1 MAQGKLVILGAGE
14 SGQGAALLGKA
25 KGYQVFV
32 SDGKRMPEKARQ
44 LFEQH
49 EIEFEQ
55 QGHNLS
61 RLVDADI
68 AVKSPGIPDSATVI
82 QELLAHGVEVISE
95 IEWGFRFTDKPIIAI
110 TGSNGKTTT
119 TSMIH
124 KLLTDAGLSAGLG
137 GNIGKSFAAQ
147 VMGQEPDYYV
157 LEVSSFQLD
166 GTTQFQP
173 HIAVITNITPD
184 HLDRYNYKFE
194 AYIASK
200 MSISHRQSQ
209 DDFLVYDQDDPV
221 LAQSVAQSVAQSKI
235 QASLMP
241 YSTKTSVAQGSY
253 IDRDT
258 LVINTPEKLINM
270 PILDLNVK
278 GVHNQKN
285 AMAAATVG
293 ALLNIRKETIRQ
305 SLEHFQSVEHRLE
318 FVLKINNVTY
328 INDSKAT
335 NVNSVYYALE
345 SMESPT
351 VWIVGGEDK
360 GNDYNE
366 LLPLVNEKVKA
377 IICLGLSNE
386 KIIQTFGSVVDML
399 VETHSMSDAVQVAY
413 RLAGRG
419 DTVLLSPACASFDLF
434 ENYEDRGRQ
443 FKNAVR
449 QL

>member
-1 MAQGKLVILGAGE
+1 MSQGKLVILGAGE
-14 SGQGAALLGKA
+14 SGQGAALLGQA
-25 KGYQVFV
+25 KGYSVFV
-32 SDGKRMPEKARQ
+32 SDGKSMPEKARQ
-44 LFEQH
+44 LFAQHNIDYEQG
-49 EIEFEQ
+49 
-55 QGHNLS
+55 GHDLA
-61 RLVDADI
+61 RIVDADI
-68 AVKSPGIPDSATVI
+68 AVKSPGIPDSAAVVQALI
-82 QELLAHGVEVISE
+82 AHGVEVISE
-95 IEWGFRFTDKPIIAI
+95 IEWGFRFTDKPVIAI

-124 KLLTDAGLSAGLG
+124 KLLTDAGLTAGLG
-137 GNIGKSFAAQ
+137 GNIGRSLAAQ

-200 MSISHRQSQ
+200 MSITRSQ
-209 DDFLVYDQDDPV
+209 TPEDYLVYDYDDPV
-221 LAQSVAQSVAQSKI
+221 LAKSVAQTPI
-235 QASLMP
+235 NASLMP
-241 YSTKTSVAQGSY
+241 YSTKTSVVQGSY

-270 PILDLNVK
+270 PKLDLNVK
-278 GVHNQKN
+278 GTHNQKN
-285 AMAAATVG
+285 AMAAATVA

-318 FVLKINNVTY
+318 YVLKINNVTY

-345 SMESPT
+345 SMHSPT
-351 VWIVGGEDK
+351 VWIAGGEDK

-377 IICLGLSNE
+377 IICLGLNNE

-413 RLAGRG
+413 RLAQRG

>member
-1 MAQGKLVILGAGE
+1 MSQGKLVILGAGE
-14 SGQGAALLGKA
+14 SGQGAALLGQA
-25 KGYQVFV
+25 KGYRVFV
-32 SDGKRMPEKARQ
+32 SDGKSMPEKARQ
-44 LFEQH
+44 LFAKHNIDYEQG
-49 EIEFEQ
+49 
-55 QGHNLS
+55 GHDLA
-61 RLVDADI
+61 RIVDADI
-68 AVKSPGIPDSATVI
+68 AVKSPGIPDSAAVVQALI
-82 QELLAHGVEVISE
+82 AHGVEVISE

-124 KLLTDAGLSAGLG
+124 KLLTDAGLTAGLG
-137 GNIGKSFAAQ
+137 GNIGRSFAAQ

-200 MSISHRQSQ
+200 MSITRSQ
-209 DDFLVYDQDDPV
+209 TPEDYLVYDYDDPV
-221 LAQSVAQSVAQSKI
+221 LAKSVTQTPI
-235 QASLMP
+235 NASLMP
-241 YSTKTSVAQGSY
+241 YSTKTSVVQGSY

-270 PILDLNVK
+270 PKLDLNVK
-278 GVHNQKN
+278 GTHNQKN
-285 AMAAATVG
+285 AMAAATVA

-318 FVLKINNVTY
+318 YVLKINNVTY

-345 SMESPT
+345 SMHSPT

-377 IICLGLSNE
+377 IICLGFNNE

-413 RLAGRG
+413 RLAQRG

>member
-1 MAQGKLVILGAGE
+1 MSQGKLVILGAGE
-14 SGQGAALLGKA
+14 SGQGAALLGQA
-25 KGYQVFV
+25 KGYSVFV
-32 SDGKRMPEKARQ
+32 SDGKSMPEKARQ
-44 LFEQH
+44 LFAQHKIDYEQG
-49 EIEFEQ
+49 
-55 QGHNLS
+55 GHDLA

-68 AVKSPGIPDSATVI
+68 AVKSPGIPDSAAVVQALI
-82 QELLAHGVEVISE
+82 AHGVEVISE
-95 IEWGFRFTDKPIIAI
+95 IEWGFRFTNKPIIAI

-124 KLLTDAGLSAGLG
+124 KLLTDAGLTAGLG
-137 GNIGKSFAAQ
+137 GNIGRSFAAQ

-200 MSISHRQSQ
+200 MSITRSQ
-209 DDFLVYDQDDPV
+209 TSEDFLVYDYDDPV
-221 LAQSVAQSVAQSKI
+221 LAKSVTQTPIK
-235 QASLMP
+235 ASLMP
-241 YSTKTSVAQGSY
+241 YSTKTSVVQGSY

-270 PILDLNVK
+270 PTLDLNVK
-278 GVHNQKN
+278 GTHNQKN
-285 AMAAATVG
+285 AMAAATVA

-318 FVLKINNVTY
+318 YVLKINNVTY

-345 SMESPT
+345 SMHSPT

-377 IICLGLSNE
+377 IICLGLNNE
-386 KIIQTFGSVVDML
+386 KIIQTFGSVVDIL

-413 RLAGRG
+413 RLAQRG

>member
-1 MAQGKLVILGAGE
+1 
-14 SGQGAALLGKA
+14 
-25 KGYQVFV
+25 
-32 SDGKRMPEKARQ
+32 
-44 LFEQH
+44 
-49 EIEFEQ
+49 
-55 QGHNLS
+55 
-61 RLVDADI
+61 
-68 AVKSPGIPDSATVI
+68 
-82 QELLAHGVEVISE
+82 
-95 IEWGFRFTDKPIIAI
+95 
-110 TGSNGKTTT
+110 
-119 TSMIH
+119 
-124 KLLTDAGLSAGLG
+124 
-137 GNIGKSFAAQ
+137 
-147 VMGQEPDYYV
+147 
-157 LEVSSFQLD
+157 
-166 GTTQFQP
+166 
-173 HIAVITNITPD
+173 VITNITPD

-200 MSISHRQSQ
+200 MSITQQQSQ
-209 DDFLVYDQDDPV
+209 EDFLVFDQDDPV

-253 IDRDT
+253 IDRDS
-258 LVINTPEKLINM
+258 LVINTPEKSINM

>member
-1 MAQGKLVILGAGE
+1 MSQGKLVILGAGE
-14 SGQGAALLGKA
+14 SGQGAALLGQA
-25 KGYQVFV
+25 KGYSVFV
-32 SDGKRMPEKARQ
+32 SDGKSMPEKARQ
-44 LFEQH
+44 LFAQHNIDYEQG
-49 EIEFEQ
+49 
-55 QGHNLS
+55 GHDLA
-61 RLVDADI
+61 RIVDADI
-68 AVKSPGIPDSATVI
+68 AVKSPGIPDSAAVVQALI
-82 QELLAHGVEVISE
+82 AHGVEVISE

-124 KLLTDAGLSAGLG
+124 KLLTDAGLTAGLG
-137 GNIGKSFAAQ
+137 GNIGRSFAAQ

-200 MSISHRQSQ
+200 MSITRSQ
-209 DDFLVYDQDDPV
+209 TPEDYLVYDYDDPV
-221 LAQSVAQSVAQSKI
+221 LAKSVTQTPI
-235 QASLMP
+235 NASLMP
-241 YSTKTSVAQGSY
+241 YSTKTSVVQGSY

-270 PILDLNVK
+270 PKLDLNVK
-278 GVHNQKN
+278 GTHNQKN
-285 AMAAATVG
+285 AMAAATVA

-318 FVLKINNVTY
+318 YVLKINNVTY

-345 SMESPT
+345 SMHSPT

-377 IICLGLSNE
+377 IICLGLNNE

-413 RLAGRG
+413 RLAQRG

>member
-1 MAQGKLVILGAGE
+1 MSQGKLVILGAGE
-14 SGQGAALLGKA
+14 SGQGAALLGQA
-25 KGYQVFV
+25 KGYSVFV
-32 SDGKRMPEKARQ
+32 SDGKSIPEKARQ
-44 LFEQH
+44 LFAQHNIDYEQG
-49 EIEFEQ
+49 
-55 QGHNLS
+55 GHDLA
-61 RLVDADI
+61 RIVDADI
-68 AVKSPGIPDSATVI
+68 AVKSPGISDSAAVVQALI
-82 QELLAHGVEVISE
+82 AHGVEVISE
-95 IEWGFRFTDKPIIAI
+95 IEWGFRFTDKPVIAI

-124 KLLTDAGLSAGLG
+124 KLLTDAGLTAGLG
-137 GNIGKSFAAQ
+137 GNIGRSFAAQ

-200 MSISHRQSQ
+200 MSITRSQ
-209 DDFLVYDQDDPV
+209 TPEDYLVYDYDDPV
-221 LAQSVAQSVAQSKI
+221 LAKSVTQTPI
-235 QASLMP
+235 NASLMP
-241 YSTKTSVAQGSY
+241 YSTKTSVVQGSY

-270 PILDLNVK
+270 PKLDLNVK
-278 GVHNQKN
+278 GTHNQKN
-285 AMAAATVG
+285 AMAAATVA

-318 FVLKINNVTY
+318 YVLKINNVTY

-345 SMESPT
+345 SMHSPT

-366 LLPLVNEKVKA
+366 LLPFVNEKVKA
-377 IICLGLSNE
+377 IICLGLNNE

-399 VETHSMSDAVQVAY
+399 VETQSMSDAVQVAY
-413 RLAGRG
+413 RLAQRG

>member
-1 MAQGKLVILGAGE
+1 MSAGKLVILGAGE

-25 KGYQVFV
+25 KGYSVFV

-44 LFEQH
+44 FFEQH
-49 EIEFEQ
+49 EIDFEQ
-55 QGHNLS
+55 GGHNLS

-68 AVKSPGIPDSATVI
+68 AVKSPGIPDTATVV
-82 QELLAHGVEVISE
+82 QQLLAHGVEVISE

-147 VMGQEPDYYV
+147 VMGHEPDYYV

-166 GTTQFQP
+166 GTKQFQP
-173 HIAVITNITPD
+173 YIAVITNITPD
-184 HLDRYNYKFE
+184 HLDRYNYKFD

-200 MSISHRQSQ
+200 MSIARCQTPR
-209 DDFLVYDQDDPV
+209 DFLVYDYDDPV
-221 LAQSVAQSVAQSKI
+221 LAKTMGETKI
-235 QASLMP
+235 QTTKMP
-241 YSTKTSVAQGSY
+241 YSTKTSVAPGSY

-258 LVINTPEKLINM
+258 LVINTPEKSIHM
-270 PILDLNVK
+270 PTLDLTVQ
-278 GVHNQKN
+278 GTHNQKN
-285 AMAAATVG
+285 ALAAATVG

-318 FVLKINNVTY
+318 YVLKINNVTY

-345 SMESPT
+345 SMQSPT

-377 IICLGLSNE
+377 IICLGLNNE

-413 RLAGRG
+413 RLAERG
-419 DTVLLSPACASFDLF
+419 ETVLLSPACASFDLF

>member
-1 MAQGKLVILGAGE
+1 MSQSKLVILGAGE
-14 SGQGAALLGKA
+14 SGQGAALLGVA
-25 KGYQVFV
+25 KGFEVFV
-32 SDGKRMPEKARQ
+32 SDAKAISEKARQ
-44 LFEQH
+44 LFEQND
-49 EIEFEQ
+49 IAFEQ
-55 QGHNLS
+55 GGHDLT

-68 AVKSPGIPDSATVI
+68 AVKSPGIPDSAAVVQT
-82 QELLAHGVEVISE
+82 LLANGVEVISE

-124 KLLTDAGLSAGLG
+124 KLLLDAGISAGLG

-147 VMGQEPDYYV
+147 VMAKEPDYYV

-200 MSISHRQSQ
+200 MSITRRQTSK
-209 DDFLVYDQDDPV
+209 DFLVYDQDDPV
-221 LAQSVAQSVAQSKI
+221 LSKTVAQTAIQST
-235 QASLMP
+235 LMP

-253 IDRDT
+253 IDRNT

-270 PILDLNVK
+270 PTLDLTVQ
-278 GVHNQKN
+278 GTHNQKN
-285 AMAAATVG
+285 ALAAATVG

-345 SMESPT
+345 SMQSPT

-360 GNDYNE
+360 GNDYTE

-377 IICLGLSNE
+377 IICLGLNNE

-399 VETHSMSDAVQVAY
+399 VETHSIQDAVQVAY
-413 RLAGRG
+413 RLAHRG
-419 DTVLLSPACASFDLF
+419 DSVLLSPACASFDLF

-449 QL
+449 AL

>member
-1 MAQGKLVILGAGE
+1 MSQGKLVILGAGE
-14 SGQGAALLGKA
+14 SGQGAALLGQA
-25 KGYQVFV
+25 KGYSVFV
-32 SDGKRMPEKARQ
+32 SDSKSMPEKARQ
-44 LFEQH
+44 LFAQHNIDYEQG
-49 EIEFEQ
+49 
-55 QGHNLS
+55 GHDLA
-61 RLVDADI
+61 RIVDADI
-68 AVKSPGIPDSATVI
+68 AVKSPGISDSAAVVQALI
-82 QELLAHGVEVISE
+82 AHGVEVISE
-95 IEWGFRFTDKPIIAI
+95 IEWGFRFTDKPVIAI

-124 KLLTDAGLSAGLG
+124 KLLTDAGLTAGLG
-137 GNIGKSFAAQ
+137 GNIGRSFAAQ

-200 MSISHRQSQ
+200 MSITRSQ
-209 DDFLVYDQDDPV
+209 TPEDYLVYDYDDPV
-221 LAQSVAQSVAQSKI
+221 LAKSVAQTPI
-235 QASLMP
+235 NASLMP
-241 YSTKTSVAQGSY
+241 YSTKTSVVQGSY

-270 PILDLNVK
+270 PKLDLNVK
-278 GVHNQKN
+278 GTHNQKN
-285 AMAAATVG
+285 AMAAATVA

-318 FVLKINNVTY
+318 YVLKINNVTY

-345 SMESPT
+345 SMHSPT

-366 LLPLVNEKVKA
+366 LLPFVNEKVKA
-377 IICLGLSNE
+377 IICLGLNNE

-399 VETHSMSDAVQVAY
+399 VETQSMSDAVQVAY
-413 RLAGRG
+413 RLAQRG

>member
-1 MAQGKLVILGAGE
+1 MEQGKLVILGAGE

-32 SDGKRMPEKARQ
+32 SDGKPLAEKARD
-44 LFEQH
+44 LFESHQ
-49 EIEFEQ
+49 IDYEQ
-55 QGHNLS
+55 GGHDLT

-68 AVKSPGIPDSATVI
+68 AVKSPGISDASAVV
-82 QELLAHGVEVISE
+82 QALLAHGVEVISE

-166 GTTQFQP
+166 GTAQFQP

-200 MSISHRQSQ
+200 MSIARRQTPQ
-209 DDFLVYDQDDPV
+209 DFLVYDQDDPV
-221 LAQSVAQSVAQSKI
+221 LSRIIPEASIQSR
-235 QASLMP
+235 LMP
-241 YSTKTSVAQGSY
+241 YSNKTSVTQGSY

-258 LVINTPEKLINM
+258 LVINTPEKSINM
-270 PILDLNVK
+270 PTLDLTVQ
-278 GVHNQKN
+278 GTHNQKN

-318 FVLKINNVTY
+318 YVLKINNVTY

-345 SMESPT
+345 SMQSPT
-351 VWIVGGEDK
+351 VWIVGGQDK

-377 IICLGLSNE
+377 IICLGLNND
-386 KIIQTFGSVVDML
+386 KIVQTFGSVVDML
-399 VETHSMSDAVQVAY
+399 VETHSMQDAVQVAY
-413 RLAGRG
+413 RLAERG
-419 DTVLLSPACASFDLF
+419 DAVLLSPACASFDLF

>member
-1 MAQGKLVILGAGE
+1 MSQGKLVILGAGE
-14 SGQGAALLGKA
+14 SGQGAALLGQA
-25 KGYQVFV
+25 KGYSVFV
-32 SDGKRMPEKARQ
+32 SDGKSMPEKARQ
-44 LFEQH
+44 LFAQHNIDYEQG
-49 EIEFEQ
+49 
-55 QGHNLS
+55 GHDLA
-61 RLVDADI
+61 RIVDADI
-68 AVKSPGIPDSATVI
+68 AVKSPGIPDSAAVVQALI
-82 QELLAHGVEVISE
+82 AHGVEVISE

-124 KLLTDAGLSAGLG
+124 KLLTDAGLTAGLG
-137 GNIGKSFAAQ
+137 GNIGRSFAAQ

-200 MSISHRQSQ
+200 MSITRSQ
-209 DDFLVYDQDDPV
+209 TPEDYLVYDYDDPV
-221 LAQSVAQSVAQSKI
+221 LAKSVPQTPI
-235 QASLMP
+235 NASLMP
-241 YSTKTSVAQGSY
+241 YSTKTSVVQGSY

-270 PILDLNVK
+270 PKLDLNVK
-278 GVHNQKN
+278 GTHNQKN
-285 AMAAATVG
+285 AMAAATVA

-318 FVLKINNVTY
+318 YVLKINNVTY

-345 SMESPT
+345 SMHSPT
-351 VWIVGGEDK
+351 VWIAGGEDK

-377 IICLGLSNE
+377 IICLGLNNE

-413 RLAGRG
+413 RLAQRG

>member
-1 MAQGKLVILGAGE
+1 MSQGKLVILGAGE
-14 SGQGAALLGKA
+14 SGQGAALLGQA
-25 KGYQVFV
+25 KGYSVFV
-32 SDGKRMPEKARQ
+32 SDGKSMPEKARQ
-44 LFEQH
+44 LFAQHNIDYEQG
-49 EIEFEQ
+49 
-55 QGHNLS
+55 GHDLA
-61 RLVDADI
+61 RIVDADI
-68 AVKSPGIPDSATVI
+68 AVKSPGIPDSAAVVQALI
-82 QELLAHGVEVISE
+82 AHGVEVISE
-95 IEWGFRFTDKPIIAI
+95 IEWGFRYTDKPIIAI

-124 KLLTDAGLSAGLG
+124 KLLTDAGLTAGLG
-137 GNIGKSFAAQ
+137 GNIGRSFAAQ

-200 MSISHRQSQ
+200 MSITRSQ
-209 DDFLVYDQDDPV
+209 TPEDYLVYDYDDPV
-221 LAQSVAQSVAQSKI
+221 LAKSVAQTPI
-235 QASLMP
+235 NASLMP
-241 YSTKTSVAQGSY
+241 YSTKTSVVQGSY

-270 PILDLNVK
+270 PKLDLNVK
-278 GVHNQKN
+278 GTHNQKN
-285 AMAAATVG
+285 AMAAATVA

-318 FVLKINNVTY
+318 YVLKINNVTY

-345 SMESPT
+345 SMHSPT
-351 VWIVGGEDK
+351 VWIAGGEDK

-377 IICLGLSNE
+377 IICLGLNNE

-413 RLAGRG
+413 RLAQRG

>member
-1 MAQGKLVILGAGE
+1 MSQGKLVILGAGE
-14 SGQGAALLGKA
+14 SGQGAALLGQA
-25 KGYQVFV
+25 KGYSVFV
-32 SDGKRMPEKARQ
+32 SDGKSMPEKARQ
-44 LFEQH
+44 LFAQHNIDYEQG
-49 EIEFEQ
+49 
-55 QGHNLS
+55 GHDLA
-61 RLVDADI
+61 RIVDADI
-68 AVKSPGIPDSATVI
+68 AVKSPGISDSAAVVQALI
-82 QELLAHGVEVISE
+82 AHGVEVISE
-95 IEWGFRFTDKPIIAI
+95 IEWGFRFTDKPVIAI

-124 KLLTDAGLSAGLG
+124 KLLTDAGLTAGLG
-137 GNIGKSFAAQ
+137 GNIGRSFAAQ

-200 MSISHRQSQ
+200 MSITRSQ
-209 DDFLVYDQDDPV
+209 TPEDYLVYDYDDPV
-221 LAQSVAQSVAQSKI
+221 LAKSVAQTPI
-235 QASLMP
+235 NASLMP
-241 YSTKTSVAQGSY
+241 YSTKTSVVQGSY

-270 PILDLNVK
+270 PKLDLNVK
-278 GVHNQKN
+278 GTHNQKN
-285 AMAAATVG
+285 AMAAATVA

-318 FVLKINNVTY
+318 YVLKINNVTY

-345 SMESPT
+345 SMHSPT

-366 LLPLVNEKVKA
+366 LLPFVNEKVKA
-377 IICLGLSNE
+377 IICLGLNNE

-399 VETHSMSDAVQVAY
+399 VETQSMSDAVQVAY
-413 RLAGRG
+413 RLAQRG

>member
-1 MAQGKLVILGAGE
+1 MSQGKLVILGAGE
-14 SGQGAALLGKA
+14 SGQGAALLGQA
-25 KGYQVFV
+25 KGYNVFV
-32 SDGKRMPEKARQ
+32 SDGKSMPEKARQ
-44 LFEQH
+44 LFAQH
-49 EIEFEQ
+49 YIEYEHG
-55 QGHNLS
+55 GHDIA

-68 AVKSPGIPDSATVI
+68 AVKSPGIPDSAAVVQALI
-82 QELLAHGVEVISE
+82 AHGVEVISE
-95 IEWGFRFTDKPIIAI
+95 IEWGFRFTNKPIIAI

-124 KLLTDAGLSAGLG
+124 KLLTDAGLTAGLG

-184 HLDRYNYKFE
+184 HLDRYNYKFK

-200 MSISHRQSQ
+200 MSITRSQ
-209 DDFLVYDQDDPV
+209 TTEDYLVYDYDDPV
-221 LAQSVAQSVAQSKI
+221 LARSVKQTPI
-235 QASLMP
+235 NASLMP
-241 YSTKTSVAQGSY
+241 YSTKTSVVQGSY

-270 PILDLNVK
+270 PTLDLNVK
-278 GVHNQKN
+278 GTHNQKN
-285 AMAAATVG
+285 AMAAATVA

-318 FVLKINNVTY
+318 YVLKINNVTY

-345 SMESPT
+345 SMHSPT

-377 IICLGLSNE
+377 IICLGLNNE

-399 VETHSMSDAVQVAY
+399 VETHGMSDAVQVAY
-413 RLAGRG
+413 RLAQRG

>member
-1 MAQGKLVILGAGE
+1 MSQGKLVILGAGE
-14 SGQGAALLGKA
+14 SGQGAALLGQA
-25 KGYQVFV
+25 KGYSVFV
-32 SDGKRMPEKARQ
+32 SDGKSMPEKARQ
-44 LFEQH
+44 LFAQHNIDYEQG
-49 EIEFEQ
+49 
-55 QGHNLS
+55 GHDLA
-61 RLVDADI
+61 RIVDADI
-68 AVKSPGIPDSATVI
+68 AVKSPGIPDSAAVVQALI
-82 QELLAHGVEVISE
+82 AHGVEVISE

-124 KLLTDAGLSAGLG
+124 KLLTDAGLTAGLG
-137 GNIGKSFAAQ
+137 GNIGRSFAAQ
-147 VMGQEPDYYV
+147 VMGEEPDYYV

-200 MSISHRQSQ
+200 MSITRSQ
-209 DDFLVYDQDDPV
+209 TPEDYLVYDYDDPV
-221 LAQSVAQSVAQSKI
+221 LAKSVAQTPI
-235 QASLMP
+235 NASLMP
-241 YSTKTSVAQGSY
+241 YSTKTSVVQGSY

-270 PILDLNVK
+270 PKLDLNVK
-278 GVHNQKN
+278 GTHNQKN
-285 AMAAATVG
+285 AMAAATVA

-318 FVLKINNVTY
+318 YVLKINNVTY

-345 SMESPT
+345 SMHSPT
-351 VWIVGGEDK
+351 VWIAGGEDK

-377 IICLGLSNE
+377 IICLGLNNE

-413 RLAGRG
+413 RLAQRG

>member
-1 MAQGKLVILGAGE
+1 MSQGKLVILGAGE
-14 SGQGAALLGKA
+14 SGQGAALLGQA
-25 KGYQVFV
+25 KGYSVFV
-32 SDGKRMPEKARQ
+32 SDGKSIPEKARQ
-44 LFEQH
+44 LFAQHNIDYEQG
-49 EIEFEQ
+49 
-55 QGHNLS
+55 GHDLA
-61 RLVDADI
+61 RIVDADI
-68 AVKSPGIPDSATVI
+68 AVKSPGIPDSAAVVQALI
-82 QELLAHGVEVISE
+82 AHGVEVISE

-124 KLLTDAGLSAGLG
+124 KLLTDAGLTAGLG
-137 GNIGKSFAAQ
+137 GNIGRSFAAQ

-200 MSISHRQSQ
+200 MSITRSQ
-209 DDFLVYDQDDPV
+209 TPEDYLVYDYDDPV
-221 LAQSVAQSVAQSKI
+221 LAKSVAQTPI
-235 QASLMP
+235 NASLMP
-241 YSTKTSVAQGSY
+241 YSTKTSVVQGSY

-270 PILDLNVK
+270 PKLDLNVK
-278 GVHNQKN
+278 GTHNQKN
-285 AMAAATVG
+285 AMAAATVA

-318 FVLKINNVTY
+318 YVLKINNVTY

-345 SMESPT
+345 SMHSPT
-351 VWIVGGEDK
+351 VWIAGGEDK

-377 IICLGLSNE
+377 IICLGLNNE

-413 RLAGRG
+413 RLAQRG

>member
-1 MAQGKLVILGAGE
+1 
-14 SGQGAALLGKA
+14 
-25 KGYQVFV
+25 
-32 SDGKRMPEKARQ
+32 
-44 LFEQH
+44 
-49 EIEFEQ
+49 
-55 QGHNLS
+55 
-61 RLVDADI
+61 
-68 AVKSPGIPDSATVI
+68 
-82 QELLAHGVEVISE
+82 
-95 IEWGFRFTDKPIIAI
+95 
-110 TGSNGKTTT
+110 
-119 TSMIH
+119 
-124 KLLTDAGLSAGLG
+124 
-137 GNIGKSFAAQ
+137 
-147 VMGQEPDYYV
+147 
-157 LEVSSFQLD
+157 
-166 GTTQFQP
+166 
-173 HIAVITNITPD
+173 
-184 HLDRYNYKFE
+184 
-194 AYIASK
+194 
-200 MSISHRQSQ
+200 MSITRSQ
-209 DDFLVYDQDDPV
+209 TPEDFLVYDYDDPV
-221 LAQSVAQSVAQSKI
+221 LAKSVTQTPI
-235 QASLMP
+235 NASLMP
-241 YSTKTSVAQGSY
+241 YSTKTSVVQGSY

-270 PILDLNVK
+270 PTLDLNVK
-278 GVHNQKN
+278 GTHNQKN
-285 AMAAATVG
+285 AMAAATVA

-318 FVLKINNVTY
+318 YVLKINNVTY

-345 SMESPT
+345 SMHSPT

-377 IICLGLSNE
+377 IICLGLNNE

-413 RLAGRG
+413 RLAKRG

>member
-1 MAQGKLVILGAGE
+1 MSQGKLVILGAGE
-14 SGQGAALLGKA
+14 SGQGAALLGQA
-25 KGYQVFV
+25 KGYSVFV
-32 SDGKRMPEKARQ
+32 SDGKSMPEKARQ
-44 LFEQH
+44 LFAQHNIDYEQG
-49 EIEFEQ
+49 
-55 QGHNLS
+55 GHDLA
-61 RLVDADI
+61 RIVDADI
-68 AVKSPGIPDSATVI
+68 AVKSPGISDSAAVVQALI
-82 QELLAHGVEVISE
+82 AHGVEVISE
-95 IEWGFRFTDKPIIAI
+95 IEWGFRFTDKPVIAI

-124 KLLTDAGLSAGLG
+124 KLLTDAGLTAGLG
-137 GNIGKSFAAQ
+137 GNIGRSFAAQ

-200 MSISHRQSQ
+200 MSITRSQ
-209 DDFLVYDQDDPV
+209 TPEDYLVYDYDDPV
-221 LAQSVAQSVAQSKI
+221 LAKSVAQTPI
-235 QASLMP
+235 NASLMP
-241 YSTKTSVAQGSY
+241 YSTKTSVVQGSY

-270 PILDLNVK
+270 PKLDLNVK
-278 GVHNQKN
+278 GTHNQKN
-285 AMAAATVG
+285 AMAAATVA

-318 FVLKINNVTY
+318 YVLKINNVTY

-345 SMESPT
+345 SMHSPT
-351 VWIVGGEDK
+351 VWIAGGEDK

-366 LLPLVNEKVKA
+366 LLPFVNEKVKA
-377 IICLGLSNE
+377 IICLGLNNE

-399 VETHSMSDAVQVAY
+399 VETQSMSDAVQVAY
-413 RLAGRG
+413 RLAQRG

>member
-1 MAQGKLVILGAGE
+1 MAQEKLVILGAGE
-14 SGQGAALLGKA
+14 SGQGAALLGKV
-25 KGYQVFV
+25 KGYKVFV
-32 SDGKRMPEKARQ
+32 SDGKTLTEKARR

-49 EIEFEQ
+49 QIDFEEA
-55 QGHNLS
+55 GHDPC

-68 AVKSPGIPDSATVI
+68 AVKSPGIPDSAAVVQT
-82 QELLAHGVEVISE
+82 LLTHGVEVISE
-95 IEWGFRFTDKPIIAI
+95 IEWGFRFTEKPIIAI

-124 KLLTDAGLSAGLG
+124 KLLLDAGISAGLG

-147 VMGQEPDYYV
+147 VMGEEPDYYV

-200 MSISHRQSQ
+200 MSIARCQTPQ
-209 DDFLVYDQDDPV
+209 DFLVYDHDDAVLTRSISQAPV
-221 LAQSVAQSVAQSKI
+221 KAN
-235 QASLMP
+235 LMP
-241 YSTKTSVAQGSY
+241 YSTKTAVGQGSY
-253 IDRDT
+253 IDHDT
-258 LVINTPEKLINM
+258 LIINTPENSINM
-270 PILDLNVK
+270 PTLDLSVQ
-278 GVHNQKN
+278 GAHNQKN

-293 ALLNIRKETIRQ
+293 ALLNIRKETIRE

-318 FVLKINNVTY
+318 YVLKINNVTY

-345 SMESPT
+345 SMHAPT
-351 VWIVGGEDK
+351 VWIVGGQDK
-360 GNDYNE
+360 GNDYQE

-377 IICLGLSNE
+377 IICLGLDND
-386 KIIQTFGSVVDML
+386 KIIQTFSSVVDML
-399 VETHSMSDAVQVAY
+399 VETHRMQDAVQVAY
-413 RLAGRG
+413 RLAQRG

-434 ENYEDRGRQ
+434 DNYEDRGRQ

>member
-1 MAQGKLVILGAGE
+1 MSQGKLVILGAGE
-14 SGQGAALLGKA
+14 SGQGAALLGQA
-25 KGYQVFV
+25 KGYSVFV
-32 SDGKRMPEKARQ
+32 SDSKSMPEKARQ
-44 LFEQH
+44 LFAQHNIDYEQG
-49 EIEFEQ
+49 
-55 QGHNLS
+55 GHDLA
-61 RLVDADI
+61 RIVDADI
-68 AVKSPGIPDSATVI
+68 AVKSPGISDSAAVVQALI
-82 QELLAHGVEVISE
+82 AHGVEVISE
-95 IEWGFRFTDKPIIAI
+95 IEWGFRFTDKPVIAI

-124 KLLTDAGLSAGLG
+124 KLLTDAGLTAGLG
-137 GNIGKSFAAQ
+137 GNIGRSFAAQ

-200 MSISHRQSQ
+200 MSITRSQ
-209 DDFLVYDQDDPV
+209 TPEDYLVYDYDDPV
-221 LAQSVAQSVAQSKI
+221 LAKSVTQTPI
-235 QASLMP
+235 NASLMP
-241 YSTKTSVAQGSY
+241 YSTKTSVVQGSY

-270 PILDLNVK
+270 PKLDLNVK
-278 GVHNQKN
+278 GTHNQKN
-285 AMAAATVG
+285 AMAAATVA

-318 FVLKINNVTY
+318 YVLKINNVTY

-345 SMESPT
+345 SMHSPT

-366 LLPLVNEKVKA
+366 LLPFVNEKVKA
-377 IICLGLSNE
+377 IICLGLNNE

-399 VETHSMSDAVQVAY
+399 VETQSMSDAVQVAY
-413 RLAGRG
+413 RLAQRG